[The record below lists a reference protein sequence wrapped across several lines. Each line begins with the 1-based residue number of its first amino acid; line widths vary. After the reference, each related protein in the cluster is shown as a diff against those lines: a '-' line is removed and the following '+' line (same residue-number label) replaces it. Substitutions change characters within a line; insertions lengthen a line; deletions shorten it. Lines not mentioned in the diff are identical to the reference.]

1 MSDNKEEEPLSKNFY
16 VKVGVIFITIVVLYF
31 VISPLQNCMRD
42 IPSWKTKDS
51 MKIFCVNRTS
61 W

>member
-16 VKVGVIFITIVVLYF
+16 VKVGVIFITILVLYF
-31 VISPLQNCMRD
+31 VISPYQNCM
-42 IPSWKTKDS
+42 KDS
-51 MKIFCVNRTS
+51 MGKSDNGHKSFCVDRTS